1 MANLEEL
8 LKKVSEIVVKE
19 KTQQEEKRKRGENF
33 NIFKVLGLSTS
44 EVRLHSA
51 FLAELLN
58 PKGEHG
64 LGSKFLEAFVDD
76 IVSDENKFPFEC
88 ESAKVYVELDIG
100 PIRND
105 ETDGGRI
112 DIYIQDANKQTI
124 VVENKIYAGDQF
136 KQMLRYYN
144 YVTKNEHLDYEK
156 NQFRLLYLTLDEHVP
171 SPESTGGDEN
181 VENSI
186 KCINYKDNILTWLER
201 CIELSALYP
210 AIREIISQYVIN
222 IKQIMNI
229 MSEENKKELVGLLSS
244 NMSAAVSILELES
257 EIRKEV
263 RREYI
268 NKVLTKIANKNGF
281 VIDDKKD
288 DFINMR
294 HGAVITFNYNEKA
307 DGSPLIGNFVL
318 RWYGNNSNSVYY
330 GIMVPAIE
338 ESMKVD
344 AIWPQTNDKF
354 FPYGFCWFADSGN
367 NCHWDRNSV
376 IVQMQKEIE
385 MDENQYPE
393 GTIIAKE
400 IDNQL
405 KLIKNRFI
413 SKFEETSF
421 D

>member
-1 MANLEEL
+1 MAYLEEL

-105 ETDGGRI
+105 ETEGGRI
-112 DIYIQDANKQTI
+112 DIYIQDASKQTI
-124 VVENKIYAGDQF
+124 VVENKIYADDQF

-156 NQFRLLYLTLDEHVP
+156 NQYRLLYLTLDEHSP
-171 SPESTGGDEN
+171 SPDSTGSIEI
-181 VENSI
+181 VESSI

-244 NMSAAVSILELES
+244 NMSAAVSILEVES
-257 EIRKEV
+257 DIRKIV
-263 RREYI
+263 RRNYI
-268 NKVLTKIANKNGF
+268 NTVLRTIAENRGF
-281 VIDDKKD
+281 SINPEIDAFVNLEGNSFLSFIYKD
-288 DFINMR
+288 F
-294 HGAVITFNYNEKA
+294 
-307 DGSPLIGNFVL
+307 GSLGNFVL
-318 RWYGNNSNSVYY
+318 RLDPYRGYLWLYC
-330 GIMVPAIE
+330 GIMIANKQYNDVKGE
-338 ESMKVD
+338 KV
-344 AIWPQTNDKF
+344 WPREF
-354 FPYGFCWFADSGN
+354 EGFPYGYDYLS
-367 NCHWDRNSV
+367 NCYWDRNST
-376 IVQMQKEIE
+376 IIQMQKEIE
-385 MDENQYPE
+385 MKEEDYEENA
-393 GTIIAKE
+393 IIAME
-400 IDNQL
+400 IDKQL
-405 KLIKNRFI
+405 KLVREKNLLEMLDVLC
-413 SKFEETSF
+413 SNM
-421 D
+421 

>member
-19 KTQQEEKRKRGENF
+19 KTQQEERRKRGENF

-105 ETDGGRI
+105 ETEGGRI
-112 DIYIQDANKQTI
+112 DIYIQDASKQTI

-171 SPESTGGDEN
+171 SRESTGN
-181 VENSI
+181 NKVVESSI
-186 KCINYKDNILTWLER
+186 KCINYKENILTWLER
-201 CIELSALYP
+201 CIEISALYP
-210 AIREIISQYVIN
+210 AIREIISQYVTN
-222 IKQIMNI
+222 IKQIMSI
-229 MSEENKKELVGLLSS
+229 MSEENKSSIISLLIKESNIEATLAIYHLSS
-244 NMSAAVSILELES
+244 E
-257 EIRKEV
+257 
-263 RREYI
+263 
-268 NKVLTKIANKNGF
+268 
-281 VIDDKKD
+281 
-288 DFINMR
+288 
-294 HGAVITFNYNEKA
+294 
-307 DGSPLIGNFVL
+307 IGNTIRLNFIQNKL
-318 RWYGNNSNSVYY
+318 AKLATDNNMEMIFDEAFPLLPSGRSQKYKNIRFILPEFPNVCFQIEQENNAVYY
-330 GIMVPAIE
+330 GICAGGYAENERIVLEQFEDWSDGIN
-338 ESMKVD
+338 KN
-344 AIWPQTNDKF
+344 W
-354 FPYGFCWFADSGN
+354 PYGSKWFPGN
-367 NCHWDRNSV
+367 YKYWDGKDALEDMVKGNQILNIIETELKRV
-376 IVQMQKEIE
+376 KDRKLLEKLDKELSDRKKI
-385 MDENQYPE
+385 
-393 GTIIAKE
+393 
-400 IDNQL
+400 
-405 KLIKNRFI
+405 
-413 SKFEETSF
+413 
-421 D
+421 